1 MIPPHPGADA
11 PDSERRLFAELER
24 QLQATWTVFHARTFV
39 EAGSGAE
46 GEIDFL
52 VAAPDRGL
60 LVLEVKGGGIERDES
75 GWHSVD
81 RHGARHPLR
90 DPSAQATRGA
100 RWLRRFGRERKVW
113 KGERDVP
120 PVEWAVAFPDVIVR
134 AGGGSGALD
143 PALPRERVLDHDDL
157 TKLRDRCEALLPLH
171 AAGVGAPGA
180 AAVHPGLTRERLA
193 ALGRE
198 LAPVFRLVPCP
209 LAQRERES
217 EAFERLTADQ
227 LVVLEGLAAN
237 RRVAVSGGAGTGKT
251 LLARELARRRARE
264 GERVLLLCFNRLL
277 AETLALDG
285 AGSGPDAP
293 GYEVSTLHALSER
306 LSKEAGLA
314 WNPDAAKDV
323 QRFFREESID
333 LLLEALDRLP
343 ERRWAT
349 VVVDEGQDFLA
360 PWWLAVESLLAD
372 PKQGRLWV
380 FHDPAQSIFG
390 GEVPADDLGL
400 VRYDLPWNCRNT
412 RRIAEWAARLT
423 GKPPRCR
430 AGAPE
435 GEPPTE
441 RTVRTE
447 EEMLDAVRKSLHELV
462 KERGFPPERTLVLTA
477 ASLEKSRI
485 WKQRGKLPYPLIRY
499 SPKTPPKRGEVPM
512 SSLAAFKGLEADAV
526 VLCEIR
532 PGSHSCTPAHLAIGA
547 TRAKHG
553 LAVARYREDDES
565 GLHSSQNRLVSI
577 RKEA

>member
-1 MIPPHPGADA
+1 MPRMIPPTPGPDA
-11 PDSERRLFAELER
+11 PDSERRLFEELER
-24 QLQATWTVFHARTFV
+24 QLPATWTVFHARTFV

-81 RHGARHPLR
+81 RHGARHPIR

-120 PVEWAVAFPDVIVR
+120 PIEWAVALPDVVVR
-134 AGGGSGALD
+134 HALD
-143 PALPRERVLDHDDL
+143 PALPRDRVLDHDDL
-157 TKLRDRCEALLPLH
+157 ARLRDRCEALLPLH
-171 AAGVGAPGA
+171 ASGGSAPGA

-209 LAQRERES
+209 LRQREE
-217 EAFERLTADQ
+217 EEQAFERLTADQ
-227 LVVLEGLAAN
+227 LAVLEGLAAN
-237 RRVAVSGGAGTGKT
+237 RRVGVSGTAGTGKT
-251 LLARELARRRARE
+251 LLARELARRRGNE

-277 AETLALDG
+277 AETLALD
-285 AGSGPDAP
+285 AA
-293 GYEVSTLHALSER
+293 GYEVSTLHALSEQ

-314 WNPDAAKDV
+314 WNPDAAKGV
-323 QRFFREESID
+323 QRFFREEAID

-343 ERRWAT
+343 ERRWDT
-349 VVVDEGQDFLA
+349 VVVDEGQDFHA
-360 PWWLAVESLLAD
+360 PWWVAVESLLAD
-372 PKQGRLWV
+372 PKTGRLWV

-390 GEVPADDLGL
+390 GEVPLDDLRL

-412 RRIAEWAARLT
+412 RAIAEWAATLT
-423 GKPPRCR
+423 GEPPRCR
-430 AGAPE
+430 AGAPA

-462 KERGFPPERTLVLTA
+462 KERGFPPERTLILTA
-477 ASLEKSRI
+477 ASLEKSKI
-485 WKQRGKLPYPLIRY
+485 WKQRGKLPFPLVRY
-499 SPKTPPKRGEVPM
+499 SAKAPPKRGEVPM
-512 SSLAAFKGLEADAV
+512 TSLASFKGLEADAV

-553 LAVARYREDDES
+553 LAVARYRVRS
-565 GLHSSQNRLVSI
+565 GVR
-577 RKEA
+577 